1 MEQKSKKLHRRGV
14 MKNNFWLLRR
24 IWKYTPGYMVWMI
37 IEGVVWGMR
46 HSIDVLYVQKLFYEL
61 EQGVSFANIASVIVS
76 YGIYLLAFY
85 VFHYWYW
92 KLYNPQIR
100 EKLHIAMNTDMFH
113 QAVRIDIAN
122 YDDSQFYNDY
132 VWAMDEA
139 YSHATGLMEDT
150 GKLINR
156 VVASATVTGVLFSV
170 DAMMAAIVLVV
181 LAIRIAF
188 GYYKNRVGFQ
198 YRDILIPVERK
209 EKYIKRVF
217 MLPDYAKEL
226 RITHVSENLLDEY
239 EQNVRLKKD
248 IIMKNGMKLGML
260 EFAIN
265 AVQYIGEIGCMILVL
280 YKVMVAKTVGLGG
293 FAATINA
300 IWKLSW
306 QMQDMFDRL
315 LKYHEHGIYI
325 EKMIHFM
332 ECEPKIAGGILQ
344 AQEFDSLKINHLT
357 FRYSTEKEEVCA
369 LDDVTMEIKKGEKI
383 AIVGYNGAGKT
394 TLTKLLMR
402 LYDPSEGEILYND
415 TALKEYTLES
425 LRKRVAAVF
434 QDYRI
439 FASSI
444 AENVVGGV
452 YDDSME
458 TGVLEALEKSTFNDK
473 LESLAGGIHTTLT
486 REFDKTGTQL
496 SGGEQQKV
504 AIARAFYKNA
514 DLIILDEASSALD
527 PEAEYEL
534 NQSIAS
540 YAGQKT
546 LIFISHRLST
556 TRHADRIYMFDAGRI
571 IESGTHREL
580 MEADGKYA
588 YMFNLQ
594 AEKYRNGKV

>member
-1 MEQKSKKLHRRGV
+1 MEHKNKKLHRRSV

-24 IWKYTPGYMVWMI
+24 IWKYTPGYMIWMI
-37 IEGVVWGMR
+37 IEGVVWGVR
-46 HSIDVLYVQKLFYEL
+46 HSIDILYVQRLFYEL
-61 EQGVSFANIASVIVS
+61 EQGAEFADIARVIIS
-76 YGIYLLAFY
+76 YGVYLVVFY
-85 VFHYWYW
+85 LFHNWYW

-100 EKLHIAMNTDMFH
+100 EKLHIAMHSDMFK

-122 YDDSQFYNDY
+122 YDDPKFYNDY
-132 VWAMDEA
+132 VWAMDES
-139 YSHATGLMEDT
+139 YSHAKGLMEDT

-156 VVASATVTGVLFSV
+156 IVASVTVTGVLISV
-170 DAMMAAIVLVV
+170 DITMAGIVFVV
-181 LAIRIAF
+181 LAIRIVF
-188 GYYKNRVGFQ
+188 GYCKNRVGLK

-209 EKYIKRVF
+209 DKYIKRVF

-226 RITHVSENLLDEY
+226 RITHVSDNLIEEY
-239 EQNVRLKKD
+239 NQNVRIKKE
-248 IIMKNGMKLGML
+248 IIMKNGMKMAGL

-265 AVQYIGEIGCMILVL
+265 AVQYVGEIGCMILIL

-332 ECEPKIAGGILQ
+332 ECEPKITDGTLE
-344 AQEFDSLKINHLT
+344 AQPFDSLKINGLT
-357 FRYSTEKEEVCA
+357 FRYNVDKEDVCA
-369 LDDVTMEIKKGEKI
+369 LDNVNLEIRRGEKI

-402 LYDPSEGEILYND
+402 LYDPSAGEILYNGRS
-415 TALKEYTLES
+415 LKEYTIES

-439 FASSI
+439 FASSV
-444 AENVVGGV
+444 AENVVGGE
-452 YDDSME
+452 YEGSMKDE
-458 TGVLEALEKSTFNDK
+458 VIEALEKSTLKDK
-473 LESLAGGIHTTLT
+473 IETLPEGIHTPLT
-486 REFDKTGTQL
+486 REFDKSGTQL
-496 SGGEQQKV
+496 SGGEQQKI
-504 AIARAFYKNA
+504 AIARAFYKDA
-514 DLIILDEASSALD
+514 DLIILDEPSSALD
-527 PEAEYEL
+527 PDAEYAL
-534 NQSIAS
+534 NQSIAA

-546 LIFISHRLST
+546 VIFISHRLST
-556 TRHADRIYMFDAGRI
+556 TRHADRIYMFDGGRI
-571 IESGTHREL
+571 IENGTHEEL
-580 MEADGKYA
+580 MAADGKYA

-594 AEKYRNGKV
+594 AEKYRNL